1 MNFKEANMENKFK
14 KFFEFVNE
22 KTEKCECECTSCKE
36 KQDCKNCSCDPCNCN
51 NCKCEK
57 D

>member
-1 MNFKEANMENKFK
+1 MENKFK